1 MSSVRSMTD
10 GSPGK
15 LIISFALP
23 LMIGNLFQQVYTIAD
38 AAIVG
43 QVLGVSAI
51 AAVGAA
57 EWIIWMIQGII
68 QGFTQGF
75 SIQMAHEFGARDYKR
90 LRNVIVNSAFLAA
103 ISAFVLLAAGQVL
116 AKWLLGVLNTPDA
129 VFAEASLYI
138 QIGRAS
144 CRERV

>member
-23 LMIGNLFQQVYTIAD
+23 LMIGNLFQQFYTIAD

-90 LRNVIVNSAFLAA
+90 LRNVIVNSAFLAPLYFLQPGRFWQ
-103 ISAFVLLAAGQVL
+103 SGCLACSIRRMRFL
-116 AKWLLGVLNTPDA
+116 RRPR
-129 VFAEASLYI
+129 FIY
-138 QIGRAS
+138 GRCS
-144 CRERV
+144 GGYR